1 MGIFGYICTMTNLSR
16 HIEVLLLNHNCVII
30 PHLGGF
36 VAQMISS
43 RYVQD
48 EQIMLPVHRSV
59 GFNPQLKMND
69 GLLVQSYM
77 LAYDTEYQETVQI
90 VEDAVEN
97 LKERLYKEGSYD
109 FEGVGRLFLDVDGH
123 YEFEP
128 FLSGITT
135 PSLYGLDAFSIKNMS
150 EQQAQTQDTTGEG
163 NEASPA
169 MIKDDKHYTIR
180 LKKEVVNYI
189 AAAIVALVFYL
200 AWALPGHENGLPQET
215 HQAAVIQT
223 EQPAQPQKKAAQP
236 QAAKPQTPEVKK
248 AETPT
253 PAPEV
258 QKGRF
263 SIVMATS
270 VPSSGAKRLV
280 NELTKA
286 GYADAQVITKG
297 KVLQV
302 VCGRYKTE
310 AEARANLDTLRSVD
324 YFKDSWVTQLPAD

>member
-1 MGIFGYICTMTNLSR
+1 
-16 HIEVLLLNHNCVII
+16 
-30 PHLGGF
+30 
-36 VAQMISS
+36 MISS

-77 LAYDTEYQETVQI
+77 QAYDTDYQETVQI

-97 LKERLYKEGSYD
+97 LKERLYKEGSYN

-150 EQQAQTQDTTGEG
+150 EQQAQAQDTTEQDVP
-163 NEASPA
+163 ASVDT
-169 MIKDDKHYTIR
+169 IKDDAHYTIR
-180 LKKEVVNYI
+180 LKKEVVNYV

-200 AWALPGHENGLPQET
+200 AWALPGHQNGLPQET
-215 HQAAVIQT
+215 HQAVVVQT
-223 EQPAQPQKKAAQP
+223 EQPAAVQKNT
-236 QAAKPQTPEVKK
+236 AKPEAPK
-248 AETPT
+248 AQA
-253 PAPEV
+253 PAPAKEEAPAPAAEAE
-258 QKGRF
+258 KGNF
-263 SIVMATS
+263 TIVMATS
-270 VPSSGAKRLV
+270 VPASGARDLV
-280 NELTKA
+280 AELTRA
-286 GYADAQVITKG
+286 GYPDAQVVK
-297 KVLQV
+297 KEKYLQV
-302 VCGRYKTE
+302 VCCRYRTE
-310 AEARANLDTLRSVD
+310 AEARTALDTLRSVD